1 MGTEQSYTKTC
12 RRCEKQFETTNEGT
26 RFCGSREDKTGC
38 AWTRISETLKKRQS
52 KQKAKARRI
61 AKSVFEPEFK
71 VGAKVMI
78 KKDSEYADQSSA
90 VGTIM
95 GEPDSAEY
103 MLVEFR
109 GGYENSYR
117 EKDLNLYPLKK
128 RRKKYKIYTKPKEEV
143 KTPKTRGLVLKAGDY
158 TGTIFL
164 ENDTEITEITK
175 AGFELKGVEG
185 IIFSRELL
193 K

>member
-61 AKSVFEPEFK
+61 AKRVFETFK
-71 VGAKVMI
+71 VGDKVRI
-78 KKDSEYADQSSA
+78 KKDSEFADQSSA
-90 VGTIM
+90 VGTITS
-95 GEPDSAEY
+95 EPNPGGW
-103 MLVEFR
+103 MNVEFED
-109 GGYENSYR
+109 GVDDNYR
-117 EKDLNLYPLKK
+117 EEDLNLYSLKK